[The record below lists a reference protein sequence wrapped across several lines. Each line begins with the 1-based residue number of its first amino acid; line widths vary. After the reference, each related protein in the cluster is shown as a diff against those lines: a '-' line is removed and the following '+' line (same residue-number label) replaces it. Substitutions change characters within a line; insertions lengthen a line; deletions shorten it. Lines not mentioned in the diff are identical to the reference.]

1 LSVFVN
7 LSTISN
13 NNNSNQPLQ
22 STATMIRSMQSVPAL
37 VPAPGTGKNAG
48 KNKKKRSNKK
58 KRAAKAASATSSTM
72 TSQLGAGRAT
82 VPQWC
87 KIDIDQ
93 VANHAGGFVW
103 KLSDL
108 EHARRYLIMG
118 AKDNGNYY
126 QTTEQVSTECNT
138 SILRVIR
145 SKSPDDFKQL
155 CAMIEDIS
163 VRGLAARQ
171 EPTLLTL
178 AAAIV
183 FAPTTEKKAAALA
196 LVPKCVRIPTHAFM
210 LSGYVTD
217 LSQCK
222 PGKEKGKG
230 WGSGFRK
237 ALGQY
242 YTSRR
247 GLELAT
253 AVTKYK
259 NREGW
264 RHEDLLRML
273 HVNPAALKDDGARL
287 VVKYVFACA
296 RGEKDFI
303 CKLLTDI
310 VAAITNE
317 RAMELLDTPIPSTKK
332 PEKPIAS
339 SNSNSKSKFKS
350 EPKTKTKSILTGFK
364 SAIQTVF
371 GGSNATTAA
380 TTPAQRKTEIRFT
393 SPNSDEGSSVEIATS
408 AFQWK
413 RMFMNRVPTGGFMIS
428 LLFPPGTHDFKF
440 IVGGVWQCDPS
451 KPIHKTGEHENNFI
465 VIQEQEQDQE
475 QAQAQEQPMPACTPV
490 SRDLVAT
497 AVYLQAIMKI
507 EACTTS
513 VADLYKAL
521 ALVRE
526 HGLVREQIP
535 THLLNSLDIWT
546 ELLKSKGANGKQNG
560 MPLEA
565 LTRNLGKFSSL
576 PNFMGPTNTEF
587 ICTRLS
593 SEEDIQKSRIHPFKV
608 LVASRIYGMGK
619 ALKGALTW
627 TVSPRV
633 RDQLTTT
640 FMRSFKNVTPTGK
653 RYMAAL
659 DVSGSMDVACM
670 GCPAISCRQASAALA
685 HMLYET
691 EPRVYVRGFT
701 SSSTLGY
708 GYGIGSTLTA
718 DNGFRNFDSLVRR
731 GMTLDQ
737 FIQATNAPFG
747 ATDCSLPM
755 LRAIDENLDVDV
767 FIVMTDSETY
777 AGKVHPQVALESYR
791 AKANKP
797 DAKLI
802 VVGMTA
808 NCLTIAD
815 PNDRNTLNL
824 AGFDA
829 SMPEIIAM
837 FVRGEL

>member
-1 LSVFVN
+1 
-7 LSTISN
+7 
-13 NNNSNQPLQ
+13 
-22 STATMIRSMQSVPAL
+22 
-37 VPAPGTGKNAG
+37 
-48 KNKKKRSNKK
+48 
-58 KRAAKAASATSSTM
+58 
-72 TSQLGAGRAT
+72 
-82 VPQWC
+82 
-87 KIDIDQ
+87 
-93 VANHAGGFVW
+93 
-103 KLSDL
+103 
-108 EHARRYLIMG
+108 
-118 AKDNGNYY
+118 
-126 QTTEQVSTECNT
+126 
-138 SILRVIR
+138 
-145 SKSPDDFKQL
+145 
-155 CAMIEDIS
+155 MIEDIS

-171 EPTLLTL
+171 EPTLLSL

-183 FAPTTEKKAAALA
+183 FAPTPEKKAAALA

-210 LSGYVTD
+210 LAGYVTD

-237 ALGQY
+237 ALSRY

-253 AVTKYK
+253 ALTKYK

-273 HVNPAALKDDGARL
+273 HVNPAALRDDGARL
-287 VVKYVFACA
+287 VFKYVFACA
-296 RGEKDFI
+296 KGEKEFI
-303 CKLLTDI
+303 RKLLADI
-310 VAAITNE
+310 IAAFTHE
-317 RAMELLDTPIPSTKK
+317 RAMQLLDTPIPSTKK
-332 PEKPIAS
+332 DEKT
-339 SNSNSKSKFKS
+339 SKPKPSAA
-350 EPKTKTKSILTGFK
+350 KTKPKPLSVAGFK
-364 SAIQTVF
+364 SAIQSVF
-371 GGSNATTAA
+371 SKATTAA
-380 TTPAQRKTEIRFT
+380 TIPAQRKTEIRFNPT
-393 SPNSDEGSSVEIATS
+393 SSDATSSDDATSVEIATS

-413 RMFMNRVPTGGFMIS
+413 RMFMNRVPTGGFTIS
-428 LLFPPGTHDFKF
+428 LELPVGTHDFKF

-451 KPIHKTGEHENNFI
+451 KPIHKTGDHENNFI
-465 VIQEQEQDQE
+465 EVKEQAQDQE
-475 QAQAQEQPMPACTPV
+475 PTTTTTATATHVP
-490 SRDLVAT
+490 RDLVDT
-497 AVYLQAIMKI
+497 ALYLQAILAI
-507 EACTTS
+507 ESCTTS
-513 VADLYKAL
+513 VSDLYKAI
-521 ALVRE
+521 ALVRD

-535 THLLNSLDIWT
+535 THLLNSSDIWK
-546 ELLKSKGANGKQNG
+546 ELLMSKGANGKG

-565 LTRNLGKFSSL
+565 LTRNLGKMSSL
-576 PNFMGPTNTEF
+576 PNFMGPANTDV
-587 ICTRLS
+587 ICARLS

-608 LVASRIYGMGK
+608 LVASRIYGAGK
-619 ALKGALTW
+619 AMKGALAW

-640 FMRSFKNVTPTGK
+640 FMRSFKNVAPTGK

-691 EPRVYVRGFT
+691 EHTGKGHVYVRGFT
-701 SSSTLGY
+701 AVASSGY
-708 GYGIGSTLTA
+708 GYGLGSVSPA
-718 DNGFRNFDSLVRR
+718 DNGFRNFDHLVKR

-737 FIQATNAPFG
+737 FIQATNAPYG

-755 LRAIDENLDVDV
+755 LRAMEEGLNVDV
-767 FIVMTDSETY
+767 FIVMTDSETF
-777 AGKVHPQVALESYR
+777 AGRVHPQVALEEYR
-791 AKANKP
+791 KKANKP

-808 NCLTIAD
+808 NNLTIAD

>member
-1 LSVFVN
+1 
-7 LSTISN
+7 
-13 NNNSNQPLQ
+13 
-22 STATMIRSMQSVPAL
+22 MIRSTSN
-37 VPAPGTGKNAG
+37 PAPGTGKNAG
-48 KNKKKRSNKK
+48 KNKKKRANQ
-58 KRAAKAASATSSTM
+58 RRRAAAKAGTTSGTM

-126 QTTEQVSTECNT
+126 QTTEQVSTECHT

-145 SKSPDDFKQL
+145 SKNPDDFQKL
-155 CAMIEDIS
+155 CAMLEDIS

-171 EPTLLTL
+171 EPTLLSL

-183 FAPTTEKKAAALA
+183 FAPTAEKKAAALA

-210 LSGYVTD
+210 LAGYVTD

-237 ALGQY
+237 ALSQFY
-242 YTSRR
+242 ISRR

-264 RHEDLLRML
+264 RQEDLLRML
-273 HVNPAALKDDGARL
+273 HINPASLKDLGAQL
-287 VVKYVFACA
+287 VFKYVLACA
-296 RGEKDFI
+296 RGEKEFI
-303 CKLLTDI
+303 LRLLADI
-310 VAAITNE
+310 AAAKTHE
-317 RAMELLDTPIPSTKK
+317 QAMQLLETPTPSTKK
-332 PEKPIAS
+332 SPAMAS
-339 SNSNSKSKFKS
+339 APAKAKVQAKGIVSTFK
-350 EPKTKTKSILTGFK
+350 T
-364 SAIQTVF
+364 AIQSVF
-371 GGSNATTAA
+371 GSKKQINQIKQTQIKFQPDQEVA
-380 TTPAQRKTEIRFT
+380 
-393 SPNSDEGSSVEIATS
+393 SVQIATS
-408 AFQWK
+408 AFGWK
-413 RMFMNRVPTGGFMIS
+413 RMFMNRVPSAGFTIS
-428 LLFPPGTHDFKF
+428 LELPTGTHDFKF

-451 KPIHKTGEHENNFI
+451 KPTHKTGEHENNFI
-465 VIQEQEQDQE
+465 VVTEEEDGLQQSTEEH
-475 QAQAQEQPMPACTPV
+475 PPP
-490 SRDLVAT
+490 SDLIEV
-497 AVYLQAIMKI
+497 AVYLHAIMEM
-507 EACTTS
+507 EACTTRD
-513 VADLYKAL
+513 VKKAIQ
-521 ALVRE
+521 LVRD

-535 THLLNSLDIWT
+535 THLLNSSDIWT
-546 ELLKSKGANGKQNG
+546 ELLNSKGANGKQTG

-565 LTRNLGKFSSL
+565 LTRNLGKLSSL
-576 PNFMGPTNTEF
+576 YNFMSRENTDT

-593 SEEDIQKSRIHPFKV
+593 SNEDIQKSRIHPFKV

-619 ALKGALTW
+619 ALKGTLSW

-640 FMRSFKNVTPTGK
+640 FLRSFKNVPPTGK

-659 DVSGSMDVACM
+659 DVSGSMSAMCM
-670 GCPAISCRQASAALA
+670 GCPAISCRDASAALA
-685 HMLYET
+685 QVLYET
-691 EPRVYVRGFT
+691 ETHVYLRGFSAAHVPGT
-701 SSSTLGY
+701 
-708 GYGIGSTLTA
+708 
-718 DNGFRNFDSLVRR
+718 GFHNFNPLVRH
-731 GMTLDQ
+731 GMTLEQ
-737 FIQATNAPFG
+737 FISATNTPFG
-747 ATDCSLPM
+747 PTDCSLPM
-755 LRAIDENLDVDV
+755 VRAIQENLDVDV

-777 AGKVHPQVALESYR
+777 AGTTHPQVALENYR
-791 AKANKP
+791 VKANKP

>member
-1 LSVFVN
+1 
-7 LSTISN
+7 
-13 NNNSNQPLQ
+13 
-22 STATMIRSMQSVPAL
+22 MQSA
-37 VPAPGTGKNAG
+37 PAPAPAAPGKNAG
-48 KNKKKRSNKK
+48 KNKKKRANKK
-58 KRAAKAASATSSTM
+58 RRAAAKAGSVSGSATM

-103 KLSDL
+103 KLTDM

-118 AKDNGNYY
+118 AKDNGNFY
-126 QTTEQVSTECNT
+126 QTSEQVSTECNT
-138 SILRVIR
+138 SIIRVIR
-145 SKSPDDFKQL
+145 SKNPDDFKQL

-178 AAAIV
+178 AAAIA
-183 FAPTTEKKAAALA
+183 FAPTAEKKAAALA
-196 LVPKCVRIPTHAFM
+196 MVPNCVRIPTHAFM
-210 LSGYVTD
+210 LAGYVSD

-230 WGSGFRK
+230 WGSGFRR
-237 ALGQY
+237 ALSQY

-247 GLELAT
+247 GLELAM
-253 AVTKYK
+253 ALTKYK

-287 VVKYVFACA
+287 VFKYVFACA
-296 RGEKDFI
+296 RGEKEFI
-303 CKLLTDI
+303 CKLLADI
-310 VAAITNE
+310 ATAKTHE
-317 RAMELLDTPIPSTKK
+317 RAMQLLNTPIPKQSAKPSSAKK
-332 PEKPIAS
+332 QVAS
-339 SNSNSKSKFKS
+339 KSESKSKS
-350 EPKTKTKSILTGFK
+350 NGIVAGFK
-364 SAIQTVF
+364 SVIQTVF
-371 GGSNATTAA
+371 FKAQATAQA
-380 TTPAQRKTEIRFT
+380 TPVQRKTEIRFT
-393 SPNSDEGSSVEIATS
+393 PANSSDVSSVEIATS

-428 LLFPPGTHDFKF
+428 LPFPPGTHDFKF

-451 KPIHKTGEHENNFI
+451 KPIHKTGEHDNNYI
-465 VIQEQEQDQE
+465 VMSEAQQEQVQDQT
-475 QAQAQEQPMPACTPV
+475 QEQGPV
-490 SRDLVAT
+490 SRDLIDT
-497 AVYLQAIMKI
+497 AVYLKAIMEI

-521 ALVRE
+521 KLVRD

-535 THLLNSLDIWT
+535 THLLNSSDVWT

-565 LTRNLGKFSSL
+565 LMRNLGKLSSL
-576 PNFMGPTNTEF
+576 PNFMPTNTEF
-587 ICTRLS
+587 ICARLS
-593 SEEDIQKSRIHPFKV
+593 SDEDIQKSRIHPFKA
-608 LVASRIYGMGK
+608 LIASKIYGMGK
-619 ALKGALTW
+619 ALKGALAW

-633 RDQLTTT
+633 HDQLTTT
-640 FMRSFKNVTPTGK
+640 FMRSFKNVAPTGR

-659 DVSGSMDVACM
+659 DVSGSMSVACM

-685 HMLYET
+685 HILYET
-691 EPRVYVRGFT
+691 EPHVYVRGFT
-701 SSSTLGY
+701 SSTTSGY
-708 GYGIGSTLTA
+708 SISSRPVSP
-718 DNGFRNFDSLVRR
+718 DDGFRNFDHLVRR

-737 FIQATNAPFG
+737 FIRATDAPYG

-767 FIVMTDSETY
+767 FIIMTDNETF
-777 AGKVHPQVALESYR
+777 AGKVHPQVALENYR
-791 AKANKP
+791 KHANKP

-808 NCLTIAD
+808 NSLTIAD

>member
-1 LSVFVN
+1 
-7 LSTISN
+7 
-13 NNNSNQPLQ
+13 
-22 STATMIRSMQSVPAL
+22 MIRSMQSA
-37 VPAPGTGKNAG
+37 PAPAPAPGKNAG
-48 KNKKKRSNKK
+48 KNKKKRTNKK
-58 KRAAKAASATSSTM
+58 RRAAAKATSGSGSATM

-103 KLSDL
+103 KLTDM

-118 AKDNGNYY
+118 AKDNGNFY
-126 QTTEQVSTECNT
+126 QTSEQVSTECNT
-138 SILRVIR
+138 SIIRVIR

-178 AAAIV
+178 AAAIA
-183 FAPTTEKKAAALA
+183 FAPTAEKKAAALA
-196 LVPKCVRIPTHAFM
+196 MVPKCVRIPTHAFM
-210 LSGYVTD
+210 LAGYVSD

-247 GLELAT
+247 GLELAM
-253 AVTKYK
+253 ALTKYK

-287 VVKYVFACA
+287 VFKYVFACA
-296 RGEKDFI
+296 RGEKEFI
-303 CKLLTDI
+303 CKLLADI
-310 VAAITNE
+310 AAAKTHEAAIQ
-317 RAMELLDTPIPSTKK
+317 LLNTPIPSAKPSSAKPSSAKPSSAKK
-332 PEKPIAS
+332 SDKPIAS
-339 SNSNSKSKFKS
+339 SKPESKSNG
-350 EPKTKTKSILTGFK
+350 IVAGFK

-371 GGSNATTAA
+371 GGAA
-380 TTPAQRKTEIRFT
+380 AQAQTNPVQINTEIRFT
-393 SPNSDEGSSVEIATS
+393 PVNSIVVSSVEIATS

-413 RMFMNRVPTGGFMIS
+413 RMFMNRVPTGWFTIS
-428 LLFPPGTHDFKF
+428 LPFPPGTHDFKF

-451 KPIHKTGEHENNFI
+451 KPIHKTGEHENNYI
-465 VIQEQEQDQE
+465 VISEAQV
-475 QAQAQEQPMPACTPV
+475 QAQEQGQGQGQDQKQEQGPV
-490 SRDLVAT
+490 SRDLLDT
-497 AVYLQAIMKI
+497 AVYLKAIMEI

-513 VADLYKAL
+513 LADLYKAL
-521 ALVRE
+521 QLVRD

-535 THLLNSLDIWT
+535 THLLNSSDIWT
-546 ELLKSKGANGKQNG
+546 ELLKSKGANGKQAG

-565 LTRNLGKFSSL
+565 LMRNLGKLSSL
-576 PNFMGPTNTEF
+576 PNFMGYTNTDF
-587 ICTRLS
+587 ICARLS
-593 SEEDIQKSRIHPFKV
+593 SEEDIQKTRIHPFKV
-608 LVASRIYGMGK
+608 LIASQIYGMGK
-619 ALKGALTW
+619 ALKGALAW

-633 RDQLTTT
+633 RDQLTTM
-640 FMRSFKNVTPTGK
+640 FMRSFKNVPPTGK

-659 DVSGSMDVACM
+659 DVSGSMGVACM

-691 EPRVYVRGFT
+691 ESHVYVRGFT
-701 SSSTLGY
+701 SSTTSGY
-708 GYGIGSTLTA
+708 SSSRPVSP
-718 DNGFRNFDSLVRR
+718 DDGFRSFDHLVRR
-731 GMTLDQ
+731 GMTLDE
-737 FIQATNAPFG
+737 FIRATDAPYG

-755 LRAIDENLDVDV
+755 LRAMEQGLDVDV
-767 FIVMTDSETY
+767 FIVMTDNETF
-777 AGKVHPQVALESYR
+777 AGKVHPQVALENYR

-808 NCLTIAD
+808 NSLTIAD

>member
-1 LSVFVN
+1 
-7 LSTISN
+7 
-13 NNNSNQPLQ
+13 
-22 STATMIRSMQSVPAL
+22 MIRSMQSVPA
-37 VPAPGTGKNAG
+37 PAPGKNAG
-48 KNKKKRSNKK
+48 KNKKKRANKK
-58 KRAAKAASATSSTM
+58 RRAASAAKATSGSGTM

-103 KLSDL
+103 KLTDL

-118 AKDNGNYY
+118 AKDNGNFY
-126 QTTEQVSTECNT
+126 QTSEQVSTECNT

-145 SKSPDDFKQL
+145 SESPDDFKHL
-155 CAMIEDIS
+155 CAMVEDIS

-171 EPTLLTL
+171 EPTLLAL

-183 FAPTTEKKAAALA
+183 FAPTAEKKAAALA

-210 LSGYVTD
+210 LAGYVTD

-253 AVTKYK
+253 ALTKYK

-273 HVNPAALKDDGARL
+273 HVNPAALRDDGARL
-287 VVKYVFACA
+287 VFKYVFACA

-303 CKLLTDI
+303 CKLLDDI
-310 VAAITNE
+310 AAAKTHE
-317 RAMELLDTPIPSTKK
+317 RAMQLLDTPIPSTKK
-332 PEKPIAS
+332 ADTKA
-339 SNSNSKSKFKS
+339 KS
-350 EPKTKTKSILTGFK
+350 ESKTKSETKTKPKSIVAGFK
-364 SAIQTVF
+364 SAIQTMF
-371 GGSNATTAA
+371 FKAPATAA
-380 TTPAQRKTEIRFT
+380 TTTTTMPAQRNTEIRFT
-393 SPNSDEGSSVEIATS
+393 PANSGDVSSVEIATS

-413 RMFMNRVPTGGFMIS
+413 RMFMNRVPTGGFTIS
-428 LLFPPGTHDFKF
+428 LPLPPGTHDFKF

-465 VIQEQEQDQE
+465 EVKAQEQEQGQVQDQGQDQGQKQE
-475 QAQAQEQPMPACTPV
+475 QGPV
-490 SRDLVAT
+490 SRDLIDT
-497 AVYLQAIMKI
+497 AVYLKAVMEI
-507 EACTTS
+507 ETCTTS
-513 VADLYKAL
+513 VADIYKAL
-521 ALVRE
+521 KLIKD

-535 THLLNSLDIWT
+535 THLLNSSDIWT
-546 ELLKSKGANGKQNG
+546 ELLKSKGANGKQAG

-576 PNFMGPTNTEF
+576 PNFMGAANTEL
-587 ICTRLS
+587 ICARLS

-608 LVASRIYGMGK
+608 LVASRIYGAGK
-619 ALKGALTW
+619 AMKGALTW
-627 TVSPRV
+627 TVHPRV

-640 FMRSFKNVTPTGK
+640 FLRSFKNVAPTGK

-691 EPRVYVRGFT
+691 EPHVYVRGFT
-701 SSSTLGY
+701 SSPSY
-708 GYGIGSTLTA
+708 GYGVSIPAPS
-718 DNGFRNFDSLVRR
+718 DNGFRSFDHLVRH
-731 GMTLDQ
+731 GMTLEQ
-737 FIQATNAPFG
+737 FISATNAPYG

-755 LRAIDENLDVDV
+755 LRAMEQGLDVDV
-767 FIVMTDSETY
+767 FIVMTDSETF
-777 AGKVHPQVALESYR
+777 AGKVHPQVALENYR
-791 AKANKP
+791 VKANKP

>member
-1 LSVFVN
+1 
-7 LSTISN
+7 
-13 NNNSNQPLQ
+13 
-22 STATMIRSMQSVPAL
+22 
-37 VPAPGTGKNAG
+37 
-48 KNKKKRSNKK
+48 
-58 KRAAKAASATSSTM
+58 M

-103 KLSDL
+103 KLTDL

-118 AKDNGNYY
+118 AKDNGNFY

-138 SILRVIR
+138 AILRVIR
-145 SKSPDDFKQL
+145 SKSPDDFVKL
-155 CAMIEDIS
+155 CAMVEDIS

-183 FAPTTEKKAAALA
+183 FAPAPEKKAAALA

-210 LSGYVTD
+210 LAGYVTD

-237 ALGQY
+237 ALSQY

-253 AVTKYK
+253 ALTKYK

-273 HVNPAALKDDGARL
+273 HVNPAALRDDGARL
-287 VVKYVFACA
+287 VFKYVFACA
-296 RGEKDFI
+296 KGEKEFI
-303 CKLLTDI
+303 RKLLADI
-310 VAAITNE
+310 IAAFTHE
-317 RAMELLDTPIPSTKK
+317 RAMQLLDTPIPSTKK
-332 PEKPIAS
+332 DEKTSKPKPESKKPKPLSVA
-339 SNSNSKSKFKS
+339 
-350 EPKTKTKSILTGFK
+350 GFK
-364 SAIQTVF
+364 SAIQSVF
-371 GGSNATTAA
+371 CGSKATA
-380 TTPAQRKTEIRFT
+380 PVQRKTEIRFNPT
-393 SPNSDEGSSVEIATS
+393 SSDSDATSSDATSSDDVTSVEIATS

-413 RMFMNRVPTGGFMIS
+413 RMFMNRVPTGGFAIS
-428 LLFPPGTHDFKF
+428 LPFPPGTHDFKF

-465 VIQEQEQDQE
+465 LISDQE
-475 QAQAQEQPMPACTPV
+475 PTTTAPRTTTATATPV
-490 SRDLVAT
+490 PRDLIDT
-497 AVYLQAIMKI
+497 ALYLQAILAI
-507 EACTTS
+507 ESCTAS
-513 VADLYKAL
+513 VSDLYKAL
-521 ALVRE
+521 ALVRD

-535 THLLNSLDIWT
+535 THLLNSSDIWT
-546 ELLKSKGANGKQNG
+546 ELLKSKGANGKG

-565 LTRNLGKFSSL
+565 LTRNLGKMSSL
-576 PNFMGPTNTEF
+576 PNFMGPANTDF
-587 ICTRLS
+587 ICARLS

-608 LVASRIYGMGK
+608 LVASRIYGAGK
-619 ALKGALTW
+619 AMKGALAW

-640 FMRSFKNVTPTGK
+640 FLRSFKNVAPTGK

-659 DVSGSMDVACM
+659 DVSGSMDAACM

-691 EPRVYVRGFT
+691 EHNGKGHVYVRGFT
-701 SSSTLGY
+701 AVASSGYSY
-708 GYGIGSTLTA
+708 GYTGSATA
-718 DNGFRNFDSLVRR
+718 DNGFRNFDPYVRR

-737 FIQATNAPFG
+737 FIAATNAPFG

-755 LRAIDENLDVDV
+755 LRAMEEGLDVDV
-767 FIVMTDSETY
+767 FIVMTDNETF
-777 AGKVHPQVALESYR
+777 AGKVHPQVALEEYR
-791 AKANKP
+791 KKANKP

-808 NCLTIAD
+808 NNLTIAD

>member
-1 LSVFVN
+1 
-7 LSTISN
+7 
-13 NNNSNQPLQ
+13 
-22 STATMIRSMQSVPAL
+22 MIRSMQSVPA
-37 VPAPGTGKNAG
+37 PAPAPGKNAG
-48 KNKKKRSNKK
+48 KNKKKRANKK
-58 KRAAKAASATSSTM
+58 RRAASAAKATSGSGTM

-103 KLSDL
+103 KLTDL

-118 AKDNGNYY
+118 AKDNGNFY
-126 QTTEQVSTECNT
+126 QTSEQVSTECNT
-138 SILRVIR
+138 AILRVIR
-145 SKSPDDFKQL
+145 SESPDDFKQL

-171 EPTLLTL
+171 EPTLLAL
-178 AAAIV
+178 AAAIA
-183 FAPTTEKKAAALA
+183 FAPTAEKKAAALA

-210 LSGYVTD
+210 LAGYVTD

-253 AVTKYK
+253 ALTKYK

-273 HVNPAALKDDGARL
+273 HVNPAALRDDGARL
-287 VVKYVFACA
+287 VFKYVFACA
-296 RGEKDFI
+296 RGEKGFI

-310 VAAITNE
+310 AAAKTHHA
-317 RAMELLDTPIPSTKK
+317 AMQLLDTPIPSTKK
-332 PEKPIAS
+332 ADTKTE
-339 SNSNSKSKFKS
+339 SKAKS
-350 EPKTKTKSILTGFK
+350 ETKSKTKSIVAGFK

-371 GGSNATTAA
+371 FKATATAA
-380 TTPAQRKTEIRFT
+380 TTTTTPVQRKTEIRFAH
-393 SPNSDEGSSVEIATS
+393 PNSEEVSSVEIATS

-413 RMFMNRVPTGGFMIS
+413 RMFMNRVPTPSGGFTIS
-428 LLFPPGTHDFKF
+428 LPLPPGSHDFKF

-465 VIQEQEQDQE
+465 EVKA
-475 QAQAQEQPMPACTPV
+475 QAQAQEQAQEQGQGQGQDQKQEPV
-490 SRDLVAT
+490 SRDLLDT
-497 AVYLQAIMKI
+497 AVYLKAVMEI
-507 EACTTS
+507 EACTTN

-521 ALVRE
+521 KLVKD

-535 THLLNSLDIWT
+535 THLLNSSDIWT
-546 ELLKSKGANGKQNG
+546 ELLKSKGANGKQAG

-576 PNFMGPTNTEF
+576 PNFMGANTEL
-587 ICTRLS
+587 ICARLS
-593 SEEDIQKSRIHPFKV
+593 SEEDIQKTRIHPFKV

-619 ALKGALTW
+619 AMKGALTW
-627 TVSPRV
+627 TVHPRV

-640 FMRSFKNVTPTGK
+640 FLRSFKNVAPTGK

-659 DVSGSMDVACM
+659 DVSGSMSVACM
-670 GCPAISCRQASAALA
+670 GCPAISCREASAALA

-691 EPRVYVRGFT
+691 EHSGNGHVYVRGFT
-701 SSSTLGY
+701 SSPSY
-708 GYGIGSTLTA
+708 GYGVGSSPA
-718 DNGFRNFDSLVRR
+718 PSDNGFRSFDHLVRH
-731 GMTLDQ
+731 GMTLEQ
-737 FIQATNAPFG
+737 FIRATDAPYG

-767 FIVMTDSETY
+767 FIVMTDSETF

-791 AKANKP
+791 VKANKP

>member
-1 LSVFVN
+1 
-7 LSTISN
+7 
-13 NNNSNQPLQ
+13 
-22 STATMIRSMQSVPAL
+22 M
-37 VPAPGTGKNAG
+37 
-48 KNKKKRSNKK
+48 
-58 KRAAKAASATSSTM
+58 
-72 TSQLGAGRAT
+72 
-82 VPQWC
+82 
-87 KIDIDQ
+87 
-93 VANHAGGFVW
+93 
-103 KLSDL
+103 
-108 EHARRYLIMG
+108 
-118 AKDNGNYY
+118 
-126 QTTEQVSTECNT
+126 
-138 SILRVIR
+138 
-145 SKSPDDFKQL
+145 
-155 CAMIEDIS
+155 
-163 VRGLAARQ
+163 LA
-171 EPTLLTL
+171 
-178 AAAIV
+178 
-183 FAPTTEKKAAALA
+183 
-196 LVPKCVRIPTHAFM
+196 
-210 LSGYVTD
+210 GYVTD

-222 PGKEKGKG
+222 PGKVKGKG

-253 AVTKYK
+253 ALTKYK

-273 HVNPAALKDDGARL
+273 HVNPAALRDDGARL
-287 VVKYVFACA
+287 VFKYVFACA

-310 VAAITNE
+310 AAAKTHE
-317 RAMELLDTPIPSTKK
+317 QAMQLLDTPIPSAKK
-332 PEKPIAS
+332 SENPTTNAKPK
-339 SNSNSKSKFKS
+339 SNSKS
-350 EPKTKTKSILTGFK
+350 EPKPKSILAGFK

-371 GGSNATTAA
+371 GGSNATTATSA
-380 TTPAQRKTEIRFT
+380 TTPAQRKTEIRFVP
-393 SPNSDEGSSVEIATS
+393 PNSDEVSSVEIATS
-408 AFQWK
+408 AFGWK
-413 RMFMNRVPTGGFMIS
+413 RMFMNRVPIGGFTIS
-428 LLFPPGTHDFKF
+428 LPFPPGTHDFKF

-465 VIQEQEQDQE
+465 VVTEQQAQDQDQEQEQS
-475 QAQAQEQPMPACTPV
+475 MPASTPV
-490 SRDLVAT
+490 SRDLIAT
-497 AVYLQAIMKI
+497 AVYLQAVMEI

-521 ALVRE
+521 ALVRT

-535 THLLNSLDIWT
+535 THLLNSSDIWT

-576 PNFMGPTNTEF
+576 PNFMGPTNTDF

-593 SEEDIQKSRIHPFKV
+593 SEEDIQRSRIHPFKV

-619 ALKGALTW
+619 ALKGALAW

-640 FMRSFKNVTPTGK
+640 FLRSFKNVTPTGK

-691 EPRVYVRGFT
+691 EPHVYVRGFT

-708 GYGIGSTLTA
+708 GYGVGSTLTT
-718 DNGFRNFDSLVRR
+718 DNGFRNFDHLVKR

-737 FIQATNAPFG
+737 FIQATNAPYG

-755 LRAIDENLDVDV
+755 LRAIDEGLDVDV
-767 FIVMTDSETY
+767 FIVMTDSETF
-777 AGKVHPQVALESYR
+777 AGKVHPQVALENYR
-791 AKANKP
+791 KHANKP

>member
-1 LSVFVN
+1 
-7 LSTISN
+7 
-13 NNNSNQPLQ
+13 
-22 STATMIRSMQSVPAL
+22 MIRSMQQQQSAPVP
-37 VPAPGTGKNAG
+37 GFGKNAG
-48 KNKKKRSNKK
+48 KNKKKRANQ
-58 KRAAKAASATSSTM
+58 RRRAAAKAGTGTSGTM
-72 TSQLGAGRAT
+72 TSQLGASRAT

-103 KLSDL
+103 KLTDL

-126 QTTEQVSTECNT
+126 QTTEQVSTECHT

-145 SKSPDDFKQL
+145 SKNPDDFQKL
-155 CAMIEDIS
+155 CNMLEDIS

-171 EPTLLTL
+171 EPTLLSL

-183 FAPTTEKKAAALA
+183 FAPTAEKKTSVLA

-210 LSGYVTD
+210 LAGYVTD

-242 YTSRR
+242 YISRR

-264 RHEDLLRML
+264 RQEDLLRML

-287 VVKYVFACA
+287 VFKYVLACA
-296 RGEKDFI
+296 RGEKEFI
-303 CKLLTDI
+303 LRLLADI
-310 VAAITNE
+310 AAAKTHH
-317 RAMELLDTPIPSTKK
+317 AVMQLLDTPIPDAKK
-332 PEKPIAS
+332 SPAMAS
-339 SNSNSKSKFKS
+339 APAPAKVQAKGIVS
-350 EPKTKTKSILTGFK
+350 GFK
-364 SAIQTVF
+364 TAIQNVF
-371 GGSNATTAA
+371 GSTTVPVEAA
-380 TTPAQRKTEIRFT
+380 KKQINQNKKTQINFQAD
-393 SPNSDEGSSVEIATS
+393 PNGSSAQIATS
-408 AFQWK
+408 AFGWK
-413 RMFMNRVPTGGFMIS
+413 RMFMNRVPTGGFSI
-428 LLFPPGTHDFKF
+428 LLELPTGTHDFKF

-451 KPIHKTGEHENNFI
+451 KPTHKTGEHENNFI
-465 VIQEQEQDQE
+465 VVTDEEDGLHQESPPPSELIE
-475 QAQAQEQPMPACTPV
+475 V
-490 SRDLVAT
+490 
-497 AVYLQAIMKI
+497 AVYLHAIMEM

-513 VADLYKAL
+513 VSDLYKAIK
-521 ALVRE
+521 LVRD

-535 THLLNSLDIWT
+535 THLLNSSDIWT
-546 ELLKSKGANGKQNG
+546 ELLNSKGANGKQTG

-565 LTRNLGKFSSL
+565 LTRNLGKLSSL
-576 PNFMGPTNTEF
+576 SNFMGQENTNT
-587 ICTRLS
+587 ICARLA
-593 SEEDIQKSRIHPFKV
+593 SEEDIQRSRIHPFKV

-619 ALKGALTW
+619 ALKGALSW

-633 RDQLTTT
+633 RDQLTNT
-640 FMRSFKNVTPTGK
+640 FLRSFKNVTPTGK

-659 DVSGSMDVACM
+659 DVSGSMDCSCM
-670 GCPAISCRQASAALA
+670 GCPAITCRQASAALA
-685 HMLYET
+685 LVLYET
-691 EPRVYVRGFT
+691 EPHVHLRGFSAAHVPGT
-701 SSSTLGY
+701 
-708 GYGIGSTLTA
+708 
-718 DNGFRNFDSLVRR
+718 GFYNFGPLVRH
-731 GMTLDQ
+731 GMTLEQ
-737 FIQATNAPFG
+737 FISATNTPFG
-747 ATDCSLPM
+747 PTDCSLPM
-755 LRAIDENLDVDV
+755 RRAIDEGLDVDV

-777 AGKVHPQVALESYR
+777 AGTTHPQVALENYR
-791 AKANKP
+791 KHTNKP
-797 DAKLI
+797 NVKLI

>member
-1 LSVFVN
+1 
-7 LSTISN
+7 
-13 NNNSNQPLQ
+13 
-22 STATMIRSMQSVPAL
+22 
-37 VPAPGTGKNAG
+37 
-48 KNKKKRSNKK
+48 
-58 KRAAKAASATSSTM
+58 M

-103 KLSDL
+103 KLTDM

-118 AKDNGNYY
+118 AKDNGNFY
-126 QTTEQVSTECNT
+126 QTSEQVSTECNT
-138 SILRVIR
+138 AILRVIR
-145 SKSPDDFKQL
+145 SKNPDDFKQL
-155 CAMIEDIS
+155 CAMVEDIS

-178 AAAIV
+178 AAAIA
-183 FAPTTEKKAAALA
+183 FAPTAEKKAAALA
-196 LVPKCVRIPTHAFM
+196 MVPKCVRIPTHAFM
-210 LSGYVTD
+210 LAGYVTD

-253 AVTKYK
+253 ALTKYK

-273 HVNPAALKDDGARL
+273 HVNPAALRDDGARL
-287 VVKYVFACA
+287 VFKYVFACA
-296 RGEKDFI
+296 RGEKEFI

-310 VAAITNE
+310 AAAKTHE
-317 RAMELLDTPIPSTKK
+317 RAMQLLDTPIPSAKKAETKAK
-332 PEKPIAS
+332 SE
-339 SNSNSKSKFKS
+339 SKSKSKS
-350 EPKTKTKSILTGFK
+350 KSNGIIAGFK

-371 GGSNATTAA
+371 FKATATAA
-380 TTPAQRKTEIRFT
+380 QATPVQRKTEIRFAP
-393 SPNSDEGSSVEIATS
+393 PNSEDVSSVEIATS

-413 RMFMNRVPTGGFMIS
+413 RMFMNRVPTGWFTIS
-428 LLFPPGTHDFKF
+428 LPFPPGSHDFKF

-465 VIQEQEQDQE
+465 EVQDQEQDQC
-475 QAQAQEQPMPACTPV
+475 QGQGQCQDQKQEQGPV
-490 SRDLVAT
+490 SRDLLDT
-497 AVYLQAIMKI
+497 AVYLKAVMEI

-521 ALVRE
+521 KLVKD

-535 THLLNSLDIWT
+535 THLLNSSDIWT
-546 ELLKSKGANGKQNG
+546 ELLKSKGANGKQAG

-576 PNFMGPTNTEF
+576 PNFMGANTEL
-587 ICTRLS
+587 ICARLS
-593 SEEDIQKSRIHPFKV
+593 SEEDIQKTRIHPFKV

-619 ALKGALTW
+619 ALKGALAW

-640 FMRSFKNVTPTGK
+640 FLRSFKNVPPTGK

-659 DVSGSMDVACM
+659 DVSGSMSVACM
-670 GCPAISCRQASAALA
+670 GCPAISCREASAALA

-691 EPRVYVRGFT
+691 EPHVYVRGFT
-701 SSSTLGY
+701 SSPSHGY
-708 GYGIGSTLTA
+708 GVGSSPA
-718 DNGFRNFDSLVRR
+718 PSDNGFRSFDHLVRH
-731 GMTLDQ
+731 GMTLEQ
-737 FIQATNAPFG
+737 FIRATDAPYG

-755 LRAIDENLDVDV
+755 LRAMEEGLDVDV
-767 FIVMTDSETY
+767 FIVMTDSETF

-791 AKANKP
+791 VKANKP

-808 NCLTIAD
+808 NSLTIAD

>member
-1 LSVFVN
+1 MFRTVSSSV
-7 LSTISN
+7 
-13 NNNSNQPLQ
+13 
-22 STATMIRSMQSVPAL
+22 QSVPA
-37 VPAPGTGKNAG
+37 PGKNAG
-48 KNKKKRSNKK
+48 KNKKKRTNKK
-58 KRAAKAASATSSTM
+58 KRAAAKAGTSGSGTM

-82 VPQWC
+82 VPQSC

-103 KLSDL
+103 KLTDL

-138 SILRVIR
+138 AILRVIR

-155 CAMIEDIS
+155 CAMVEDIS

-178 AAAIV
+178 AATIV
-183 FAPTTEKKAAALA
+183 FAPTADKKVMALA

-210 LSGYVTD
+210 LAGYVTD

-237 ALGQY
+237 ALSQY

-253 AVTKYK
+253 ALTKYK

-273 HVNPAALKDDGARL
+273 HVNPAALRDDGARL
-287 VVKYVFACA
+287 VFKYVFACA
-296 RGEKDFI
+296 MGEKEFI
-303 CKLLTDI
+303 RKLLADI
-310 VAAITNE
+310 AGSITQE
-317 RAMELLDTPIPSTKK
+317 RAIQLLDTPIPNAKK
-332 PEKPIAS
+332 PENPMAKPS
-339 SNSNSKSKFKS
+339 SSK
-350 EPKTKTKSILTGFK
+350 PKPKPLSVAGLK
-364 SAIQTVF
+364 SAIQSVF
-371 GGSNATTAA
+371 SKPTK
-380 TTPAQRKTEIRFT
+380 PAQRKTEIRFNPT
-393 SPNSDEGSSVEIATS
+393 TTNSDDVNNVEIATS

-413 RMFMNRVPTGGFMIS
+413 RMFMNRVPTPGGGFTIS
-428 LLFPPGTHDFKF
+428 LELPPGTHDFKF
-440 IVGGVWQCDPS
+440 IVGGVWQCDSS
-451 KPIHKTGEHENNFI
+451 KPAHKTGEHENNYI
-465 VIQEQEQDQE
+465 VVSDQDSATE
-475 QAQAQEQPMPACTPV
+475 EAATATATAPDTKTTTPI
-490 SRDLVAT
+490 SRDLVET
-497 AVYLQAIMKI
+497 AVYLQAIVNI

-521 ALVRE
+521 GLVRE

-535 THLLNSLDIWT
+535 THLLNSSDIWT
-546 ELLKSKGANGKQNG
+546 ELLKSKGANGKQAG

-565 LTRNLGKFSSL
+565 LTRNLGKLSSL
-576 PNFMGPTNTEF
+576 PNFMGATNTEF
-587 ICTRLS
+587 ICARLS
-593 SEEDIQKSRIHPFKV
+593 SEEDIQRSRIHPFKV
-608 LVASRIYGMGK
+608 LIASKIYGAGK
-619 ALKGALTW
+619 AMKGALAW

-640 FMRSFKNVTPTGK
+640 FLRSFKNVAPTGK

-691 EPRVYVRGFT
+691 EHNGGGHVYVSGFT
-701 SSSTLGY
+701 AASGY
-708 GYGIGSTLTA
+708 RTSGSAGPA
-718 DNGFRNFDSLVRR
+718 DNGFRSFDHLIRR

-737 FIQATNAPFG
+737 FITATNAPFG

-755 LRAIDENLDVDV
+755 IRAMEDGLDVDV
-767 FIVMTDSETY
+767 FIVMTDSETF

-791 AKANKP
+791 VKANKS

-808 NCLTIAD
+808 NNLTIAD

>member
-1 LSVFVN
+1 
-7 LSTISN
+7 
-13 NNNSNQPLQ
+13 
-22 STATMIRSMQSVPAL
+22 MIRSTSN
-37 VPAPGTGKNAG
+37 PAPGTGKNAG
-48 KNKKKRSNKK
+48 KNKKKRANQ
-58 KRAAKAASATSSTM
+58 RRRAAAKAGTTSGTM
-72 TSQLGAGRAT
+72 TSQLGASRAT

-126 QTTEQVSTECNT
+126 QTTEQVSTECHT

-145 SKSPDDFKQL
+145 SKNPDDFQKL
-155 CAMIEDIS
+155 CAMLEDIS

-171 EPTLLTL
+171 EPTLLSL

-183 FAPTTEKKAAALA
+183 FAPTAEKKAAALA

-210 LSGYVTD
+210 LAGYVTD

-237 ALGQY
+237 ALSQFY
-242 YTSRR
+242 ISRR

-264 RHEDLLRML
+264 RQEDLLRML
-273 HVNPAALKDDGARL
+273 HINPASLKDLGAQL
-287 VVKYVFACA
+287 VFKYVLACA
-296 RGEKDFI
+296 RGEKEFI
-303 CKLLTDI
+303 LRLLADI
-310 VAAITNE
+310 AAAKTHE
-317 RAMELLDTPIPSTKK
+317 QAMQLLETPTPSTKK
-332 PEKPIAS
+332 SPAMAS
-339 SNSNSKSKFKS
+339 APAKAKVQAKGIVSTFK
-350 EPKTKTKSILTGFK
+350 T
-364 SAIQTVF
+364 AIQSVF
-371 GGSNATTAA
+371 GSKKQINQIKQTQIKFQPDQEVA
-380 TTPAQRKTEIRFT
+380 
-393 SPNSDEGSSVEIATS
+393 SVQIATS
-408 AFQWK
+408 AFGWK
-413 RMFMNRVPTGGFMIS
+413 RMFMNRVPSAGFTIS
-428 LLFPPGTHDFKF
+428 LELPTGTHDFKF

-451 KPIHKTGEHENNFI
+451 KPTHKTGEHENNFI
-465 VIQEQEQDQE
+465 VVTEEEDGLQQSTEEH
-475 QAQAQEQPMPACTPV
+475 PPP
-490 SRDLVAT
+490 SDLIEV
-497 AVYLQAIMKI
+497 AVYLHAIMEM
-507 EACTTS
+507 EACTTRD
-513 VADLYKAL
+513 VKKAIQ
-521 ALVRE
+521 LVRD

-535 THLLNSLDIWT
+535 THLLNSSDIWT
-546 ELLKSKGANGKQNG
+546 ELLNSKGANGKQTG

-565 LTRNLGKFSSL
+565 LTRNLGKLSSL
-576 PNFMGPTNTEF
+576 YNFMSRENTDT

-593 SEEDIQKSRIHPFKV
+593 SNEDIQKSRIHPFKV

-619 ALKGALTW
+619 ALKGTLSW
-627 TVSPRV
+627 TGSPRV

-640 FMRSFKNVTPTGK
+640 FLRSFKNVPPTGK

-659 DVSGSMDVACM
+659 DVSGSMSAMCM
-670 GCPAISCRQASAALA
+670 GCPAISCRDASAALA
-685 HMLYET
+685 QVLYET
-691 EPRVYVRGFT
+691 ETHVYLRGFSAAHVPGT
-701 SSSTLGY
+701 
-708 GYGIGSTLTA
+708 
-718 DNGFRNFDSLVRR
+718 GFHNFNPLVRH
-731 GMTLDQ
+731 GMTLEQ
-737 FIQATNAPFG
+737 FISATNTPFG
-747 ATDCSLPM
+747 PTDCSLPM
-755 LRAIDENLDVDV
+755 VRAIQENLDVDV

-777 AGKVHPQVALESYR
+777 AGTTHPQVALENYR
-791 AKANKP
+791 VKANKP

>member
-1 LSVFVN
+1 
-7 LSTISN
+7 
-13 NNNSNQPLQ
+13 
-22 STATMIRSMQSVPAL
+22 MIRSMQSA
-37 VPAPGTGKNAG
+37 PAPAPGKNAG
-48 KNKKKRSNKK
+48 KNKKKRANKK
-58 KRAAKAASATSSTM
+58 RRAASAAKATSGSATM

-103 KLSDL
+103 KLTDM

-118 AKDNGNYY
+118 AKDNGNFY
-126 QTTEQVSTECNT
+126 QTSEQVSTECNT
-138 SILRVIR
+138 SIIRVIR
-145 SKSPDDFKQL
+145 SKNPDDFKQL
-155 CAMIEDIS
+155 CAMVEDIS

-178 AAAIV
+178 AASIA
-183 FAPTTEKKAAALA
+183 FAPTAEKKAAALA
-196 LVPKCVRIPTHAFM
+196 MVPKCVRIPTHAFM
-210 LSGYVTD
+210 LAGYVSD

-230 WGSGFRK
+230 WGSGFRR
-237 ALGQY
+237 ALSQY
-242 YTSRR
+242 YTGRR
-247 GLELAT
+247 GLELAM
-253 AVTKYK
+253 ALTKYK

-287 VVKYVFACA
+287 VFKYVFACA
-296 RGEKDFI
+296 RGEKEFI
-303 CKLLTDI
+303 CKLLADI
-310 VAAITNE
+310 AAAKTHE
-317 RAMELLDTPIPSTKK
+317 AAMQLLNTPIPSAKPSSAKPSSAKKQVASSK
-332 PEKPIAS
+332 PE
-339 SNSNSKSKFKS
+339 SKSKS
-350 EPKTKTKSILTGFK
+350 NGIVAGFK
-364 SAIQTVF
+364 SVIQTVF
-371 GGSNATTAA
+371 FKAQAQTN
-380 TTPAQRKTEIRFT
+380 PVQRKTEIRFT
-393 SPNSDEGSSVEIATS
+393 PANSSDVSSVEIATS

-413 RMFMNRVPTGGFMIS
+413 RMFMNRVPTGWFTIS
-428 LLFPPGTHDFKF
+428 LPFPPGTHDFKF

-451 KPIHKTGEHENNFI
+451 KPIHKTGEHENNYI
-465 VIQEQEQDQE
+465 VISE
-475 QAQAQEQPMPACTPV
+475 AQAQSQEHGQCQGQGQDQTQEQGPV
-490 SRDLVAT
+490 SRDLIDT
-497 AVYLQAIMKI
+497 AVYLKAIMEI
-507 EACTTS
+507 EACTAS
-513 VADLYKAL
+513 VNDLYKAL
-521 ALVRE
+521 KLVRD

-535 THLLNSLDIWT
+535 THLLNSSDIWT

-565 LTRNLGKFSSL
+565 LMRNLGKLSSL
-576 PNFMGPTNTEF
+576 PNFMPTNTEF
-587 ICTRLS
+587 IRARLS
-593 SEEDIQKSRIHPFKV
+593 SEEDIQRSRIHPFKV
-608 LVASRIYGMGK
+608 LIASQIYGMGK
-619 ALKGALTW
+619 ALKGALAW

-640 FMRSFKNVTPTGK
+640 FMRSFKNVPPTGK

-659 DVSGSMDVACM
+659 DVSGSMSVACM
-670 GCPAISCRQASAALA
+670 GCPAISCRQASAALT

-691 EPRVYVRGFT
+691 EPHVYVRGFT
-701 SSSTLGY
+701 SSTTSGY
-708 GYGIGSTLTA
+708 SSSRPVSP
-718 DNGFRNFDSLVRR
+718 DDGFRNFDHLVRR
-731 GMTLDQ
+731 GMTLDE
-737 FIQATNAPFG
+737 FIRATDAPYG

-755 LRAIDENLDVDV
+755 LRAMEQGLDVDV
-767 FIVMTDSETY
+767 FIVMTDNETF
-777 AGKVHPQVALESYR
+777 AGKVHPQVALENYR
-791 AKANKP
+791 KHANKP

-808 NCLTIAD
+808 NSLTIAD

>member
-1 LSVFVN
+1 
-7 LSTISN
+7 
-13 NNNSNQPLQ
+13 
-22 STATMIRSMQSVPAL
+22 M
-37 VPAPGTGKNAG
+37 
-48 KNKKKRSNKK
+48 
-58 KRAAKAASATSSTM
+58 
-72 TSQLGAGRAT
+72 
-82 VPQWC
+82 
-87 KIDIDQ
+87 
-93 VANHAGGFVW
+93 
-103 KLSDL
+103 
-108 EHARRYLIMG
+108 
-118 AKDNGNYY
+118 
-126 QTTEQVSTECNT
+126 
-138 SILRVIR
+138 
-145 SKSPDDFKQL
+145 
-155 CAMIEDIS
+155 
-163 VRGLAARQ
+163 LA
-171 EPTLLTL
+171 
-178 AAAIV
+178 
-183 FAPTTEKKAAALA
+183 
-196 LVPKCVRIPTHAFM
+196 
-210 LSGYVTD
+210 GYVTD

-253 AVTKYK
+253 ALTKYK

-273 HVNPAALKDDGARL
+273 HVNPAALRDDGARL
-287 VVKYVFACA
+287 VFKYVFACA
-296 RGEKDFI
+296 RGEKEFI
-303 CKLLTDI
+303 RKLLADI
-310 VAAITNE
+310 IAAITQE
-317 RAMELLDTPIPSTKK
+317 RAMQLLNTPVPSTKK
-332 PEKPIAS
+332 AENPESKPS
-339 SNSNSKSKFKS
+339 SSSSSKSK
-350 EPKTKTKSILTGFK
+350 PKPKPFSVAGFK
-364 SAIQTVF
+364 SAIQSVF
-371 GGSNATTAA
+371 SKATTAA
-380 TTPAQRKTEIRFT
+380 TNAKPVQRKTEIRFKPT
-393 SPNSDEGSSVEIATS
+393 TTPNSDSDDVTSVEIATS

-413 RMFMNRVPTGGFMIS
+413 RMFMNRVPGGFTIS
-428 LLFPPGTHDFKF
+428 LELPPGTHDFKF

-451 KPIHKTGEHENNFI
+451 KPAHKTGEHENNYV
-465 VIQEQEQDQE
+465 VISEQDQE
-475 QAQAQEQPMPACTPV
+475 PTTAPTSATATPV
-490 SRDLVAT
+490 PRDLVDT
-497 AVYLQAIMKI
+497 ALYLQAILAI
-507 EACTTS
+507 ESCTTS
-513 VADLYKAL
+513 VSDLYKAL
-521 ALVRE
+521 GLVRE

-535 THLLNSLDIWT
+535 THLLNSSDIWK
-546 ELLKSKGANGKQNG
+546 ELLMSKGANGKG

-565 LTRNLGKFSSL
+565 LTRNLGKLSSL
-576 PNFMGPTNTEF
+576 PNFMGPANTDV
-587 ICTRLS
+587 ICARLS

-608 LVASRIYGMGK
+608 LVASRIYGAGK
-619 ALKGALTW
+619 ALKGSLCW

-640 FMRSFKNVTPTGK
+640 FLRSFKNVAPTGK

-691 EPRVYVRGFT
+691 EHNGGGHVYVRGFT
-701 SSSTLGY
+701 AASSSGY
-708 GYGIGSTLTA
+708 SYSYTGSGSVSPA
-718 DNGFRNFDSLVRR
+718 DNGFRNFDPFLRR

-737 FIQATNAPFG
+737 FIAATNAPFG

-755 LRAIDENLDVDV
+755 LRATEEGLNVDV
-767 FIVMTDSETY
+767 FIVMTDSETF
-777 AGKVHPQVALESYR
+777 AGKVHPQVALEEYR
-791 AKANKP
+791 KKANKP

>member
-1 LSVFVN
+1 
-7 LSTISN
+7 
-13 NNNSNQPLQ
+13 
-22 STATMIRSMQSVPAL
+22 MIRSMQSAPARSQ
-37 VPAPGTGKNAG
+37 PAPGKNAG
-48 KNKKKRSNKK
+48 KNKKKRANQ
-58 KRAAKAASATSSTM
+58 RRRAAAKAGTGGSGTM
-72 TSQLGAGRAT
+72 TSQLGGANRAS

-126 QTTEQVSTECNT
+126 QTTEQVSTECHT

-145 SKSPDDFKQL
+145 SKNPDDFQKL

-171 EPTLLTL
+171 EPTLLSL

-183 FAPTTEKKAAALA
+183 FAPTAEKKAAALA

-210 LSGYVTD
+210 LAGYVTD

-264 RHEDLLRML
+264 RQEDLLRML

-287 VVKYVFACA
+287 VFKYVFACA
-296 RGEKDFI
+296 RGEKAFI
-303 CKLLTDI
+303 LRLLADI
-310 VAAITNE
+310 AAAKT
-317 RAMELLDTPIPSTKK
+317 RHAAMQLLDTPIPDAKK
-332 PEKPIAS
+332 S
-339 SNSNSKSKFKS
+339 S
-350 EPKTKTKSILTGFK
+350 
-364 SAIQTVF
+364 AVQAVF
-371 GGSNATTAA
+371 GSEAA
-380 TTPAQRKTEIRFT
+380 KTQINQNKKTQIIKFQADQAVT
-393 SPNSDEGSSVEIATS
+393 SVQIATS
-408 AFQWK
+408 AFEWK
-413 RMFMNRVPTGGFMIS
+413 RMFMNRVPTGGFSIS
-428 LLFPPGTHDFKF
+428 LELPTGTHDFKF

-451 KPIHKTGEHENNFI
+451 KPTHKTGEHENNFI
-465 VIQEQEQDQE
+465 VVTDEEDGLQQESPPPSELIE
-475 QAQAQEQPMPACTPV
+475 V
-490 SRDLVAT
+490 
-497 AVYLQAIMKI
+497 AVYLHAIMEM

-513 VADLYKAL
+513 VSDLYKAIK
-521 ALVRE
+521 LVRD

-535 THLLNSLDIWT
+535 THLLNSSDIWT
-546 ELLKSKGANGKQNG
+546 ELLNSKGANGKG

-565 LTRNLGKFSSL
+565 LTRNLGKLSSL
-576 PNFMGPTNTEF
+576 PNFMGQENTNT
-587 ICTRLS
+587 ICARLS
-593 SEEDIQKSRIHPFKV
+593 SNEDIQKSRIHPFKV
-608 LVASRIYGMGK
+608 LVASKIYGAGK
-619 ALKGALTW
+619 ALKGALSW
-627 TVSPRV
+627 TVSSRV

-640 FMRSFKNVTPTGK
+640 FLRSFKNVNPTGK

-659 DVSGSMDVACM
+659 DVSGSMDCSCM
-670 GCPAISCRQASAALA
+670 GCPAITCRQASAALA
-685 HMLYET
+685 QVLYET
-691 EPRVYVRGFT
+691 EPHVYLRGFSAAHVPGT
-701 SSSTLGY
+701 
-708 GYGIGSTLTA
+708 
-718 DNGFRNFDSLVRR
+718 GFYNFDPLVRH
-731 GMTLDQ
+731 GMTLEQ
-737 FIQATNAPFG
+737 FISATNTPFG
-747 ATDCSLPM
+747 PTDCSLPM
-755 LRAIDENLDVDV
+755 RRAIDEGLDVDV

-777 AGKVHPQVALESYR
+777 AGTTHPQVALENYR
-791 AKANKP
+791 ARANKP
-797 DAKLI
+797 NAKLI

-829 SMPEIIAM
+829 AMPEIIAM
-837 FVRGEL
+837 FVRGDL

>member
-1 LSVFVN
+1 
-7 LSTISN
+7 
-13 NNNSNQPLQ
+13 
-22 STATMIRSMQSVPAL
+22 
-37 VPAPGTGKNAG
+37 
-48 KNKKKRSNKK
+48 
-58 KRAAKAASATSSTM
+58 M

-103 KLSDL
+103 KLTDL

-118 AKDNGNYY
+118 AKDNGNFY
-126 QTTEQVSTECNT
+126 QTSEQVSTECNT
-138 SILRVIR
+138 AILRVIR
-145 SKSPDDFKQL
+145 SESPDDFKQL
-155 CAMIEDIS
+155 CAMVEDIS

-171 EPTLLTL
+171 EPTLLAL
-178 AAAIV
+178 AAAV
-183 FAPTTEKKAAALA
+183 AFAPTAEKKAAALA

-210 LSGYVTD
+210 LAGYVTD

-253 AVTKYK
+253 ALTKYK

-273 HVNPAALKDDGARL
+273 HVNPAALRDDGARL
-287 VVKYVFACA
+287 VFKYVFACA
-296 RGEKDFI
+296 RGEKEFI
-303 CKLLTDI
+303 CKLLDDI
-310 VAAITNE
+310 AAAKTHHA
-317 RAMELLDTPIPSTKK
+317 AMQLLDTPIPSTKK
-332 PEKPIAS
+332 ADTKAKSESKTKS
-339 SNSNSKSKFKS
+339 ESKSKS
-350 EPKTKTKSILTGFK
+350 NGIVAGFK
-364 SAIQTVF
+364 SAIQSVF
-371 GGSNATTAA
+371 FNAPATTTTTT
-380 TTPAQRKTEIRFT
+380 TTPVQRKTEIRFAP
-393 SPNSDEGSSVEIATS
+393 PNSEEVSSVEIATS

-413 RMFMNRVPTGGFMIS
+413 RMFMNRVPTGGFTIS
-428 LLFPPGTHDFKF
+428 LPLPPGSHDFKF

-465 VIQEQEQDQE
+465 EVK
-475 QAQAQEQPMPACTPV
+475 AQAQDPEPTTAPTTTTTATPV
-490 SRDLVAT
+490 PRDLIDT
-497 AVYLQAIMKI
+497 AVYLKAVMEI

-513 VADLYKAL
+513 VADIYKAL
-521 ALVRE
+521 KLIKD

-535 THLLNSLDIWT
+535 THLLNSSDIWT
-546 ELLKSKGANGKQNG
+546 ELLKSKGANGKQAG

-576 PNFMGPTNTEF
+576 PNFMGAANTEL
-587 ICTRLS
+587 ICDRLS
-593 SEEDIQKSRIHPFKV
+593 SEDDIQKSRIHPFKV

-627 TVSPRV
+627 TVHPRV

-640 FMRSFKNVTPTGK
+640 FLRSFKNVAPTGK

-691 EPRVYVRGFT
+691 EPHVYVRGFT
-701 SSSTLGY
+701 SSPSY
-708 GYGIGSTLTA
+708 GYGVSIPAPS
-718 DNGFRNFDSLVRR
+718 DNGFRSFDHLVRR
-731 GMTLDQ
+731 GMTLEQ
-737 FIQATNAPFG
+737 FIRATDAPYG

-755 LRAIDENLDVDV
+755 LRAMEEGLDVDV
-767 FIVMTDSETY
+767 FIVMTDSETF
-777 AGKVHPQVALESYR
+777 AGKVHPQVALENYR
-791 AKANKP
+791 VKANKP

>member
-1 LSVFVN
+1 
-7 LSTISN
+7 
-13 NNNSNQPLQ
+13 
-22 STATMIRSMQSVPAL
+22 MIRSMQSAPG
-37 VPAPGTGKNAG
+37 PAPAPGKNAG
-48 KNKKKRSNKK
+48 KNKKKRANKK
-58 KRAAKAASATSSTM
+58 RRVAKTTAASGTM

-118 AKDNGNYY
+118 SKDNGNYY
-126 QTTEQVSTECNT
+126 QTTEQVSTECHT
-138 SILRVIR
+138 SILRIIR
-145 SKSPDDFKQL
+145 SKNPDDFKTL
-155 CAMIEDIS
+155 CDMLKDIS

-171 EPTLLTL
+171 EPTLLSL

-183 FAPTTEKKAAALA
+183 FAPSAEKKAMALA
-196 LVPKCVRIPTHAFM
+196 LVPECVRIPTHAFM

-237 ALGQY
+237 ALSQF

-264 RHEDLLRML
+264 RQEDLLRML
-273 HVNPAALKDDGARL
+273 HINPASLKDFGAQL
-287 VVKYVFACA
+287 VFKFVFACA

-303 CKLLTDI
+303 RKLLADI
-310 VAAITNE
+310 AAAKTHE
-317 RAMELLDTPIPSTKK
+317 RAMQLIETPIPIPDAKKALTKAPARAPAKALTKESGIVSGFKAAIQSVFGSAPEQVETKK
-332 PEKPIAS
+332 QIRKTQI
-339 SNSNSKSKFKS
+339 KFQ
-350 EPKTKTKSILTGFK
+350 TT
-364 SAIQTVF
+364 AIQ
-371 GGSNATTAA
+371 AA
-380 TTPAQRKTEIRFT
+380 TQSATQAADDVIT
-393 SPNSDEGSSVEIATS
+393 VEIATS
-408 AFQWK
+408 AFGWK
-413 RMFMNRVPTGGFMIS
+413 RMFMNRVPTGGFSIM
-428 LLFPPGTHDFKF
+428 LGLPAGTHDFKF

-451 KPIHKTGEHENNFI
+451 KPTHKTGEHENNFI
-465 VIQEQEQDQE
+465 VVTEEDLLQKQSQQQE
-475 QAQAQEQPMPACTPV
+475 PV
-490 SRDLVAT
+490 PRDLIEV
-497 AVYLQAIMKI
+497 AVYLHAIMEM

-513 VADLYKAL
+513 VSDLYKAIK
-521 ALVRE
+521 LVRD

-535 THLLNSLDIWT
+535 THLLNSSDIWT
-546 ELLKSKGANGKQNG
+546 ELLKSKGANGKQTG

-565 LTRNLGKFSSL
+565 MTRNLGKLSSL
-576 PNFMGPTNTEF
+576 PNFMGQENTNT
-587 ICTRLS
+587 ICARLS
-593 SEEDIQKSRIHPFKV
+593 SKEDIQRSRIHPFKV

-619 ALKGALTW
+619 ALKGALSW
-627 TVSPRV
+627 TVSSRV
-633 RDQLTTT
+633 RDQLTGT
-640 FMRSFKNVTPTGK
+640 FLGSFKNVPPTGK

-659 DVSGSMDVACM
+659 DVSGSMSAMCM
-670 GCPAISCRQASAALA
+670 GSPAISCREASAALA
-685 HMLYET
+685 LMLYET
-691 EPRVYVRGFT
+691 ESHVYVRGFT
-701 SSSTLGY
+701 AAQVPG
-708 GYGIGSTLTA
+708 A
-718 DNGFRNFDSLVRR
+718 GFYNFDPYVRH
-731 GMTLDQ
+731 GMTLEQ
-737 FIQATNAPFG
+737 FIAATNSPYG
-747 ATDCSLPM
+747 PTDCSLPM
-755 LRAIDENLDVDV
+755 LRAIQENLNVDV
-767 FIVMTDSETY
+767 FIVMTDNETY
-777 AGKVHPQVALESYR
+777 AGSVHPQVALENYR
-791 AKANKP
+791 KHANKP
-797 DAKLI
+797 NAKLI

>member
-1 LSVFVN
+1 
-7 LSTISN
+7 
-13 NNNSNQPLQ
+13 
-22 STATMIRSMQSVPAL
+22 MIRSTSN
-37 VPAPGTGKNAG
+37 PAPGTGKNAG
-48 KNKKKRSNKK
+48 KNKKKRANQ
-58 KRAAKAASATSSTM
+58 RRRAAAKAGTTSGTM
-72 TSQLGAGRAT
+72 TSQLGASRAT

-126 QTTEQVSTECNT
+126 QTTEQVSTECHT

-145 SKSPDDFKQL
+145 SKNPDDFQKL
-155 CAMIEDIS
+155 CAMLEDVS

-171 EPTLLTL
+171 EPTLLSL

-183 FAPTTEKKAAALA
+183 FAPTAEKKAAALA

-210 LSGYVTD
+210 LAGYVTD

-237 ALGQY
+237 ALSQFY
-242 YTSRR
+242 ISRR

-264 RHEDLLRML
+264 RQEDLLRML
-273 HVNPAALKDDGARL
+273 HINPASLKDLGAQL
-287 VVKYVFACA
+287 VFKYVLACA
-296 RGEKDFI
+296 RGEKEFI
-303 CKLLTDI
+303 LRLLADI
-310 VAAITNE
+310 AAAKTHE
-317 RAMELLDTPIPSTKK
+317 QAMQLLETPTPSTKK
-332 PEKPIAS
+332 SPAMAS
-339 SNSNSKSKFKS
+339 APAKAKVQAKGIVSTFK
-350 EPKTKTKSILTGFK
+350 T
-364 SAIQTVF
+364 AIQSVF
-371 GGSNATTAA
+371 GSKKQINQIKQTQIKFQPDQEVA
-380 TTPAQRKTEIRFT
+380 
-393 SPNSDEGSSVEIATS
+393 SVQIATS
-408 AFQWK
+408 AFGWK
-413 RMFMNRVPTGGFMIS
+413 RMFMNRVPSAGFTIS
-428 LLFPPGTHDFKF
+428 LELPTGTHDFKF

-451 KPIHKTGEHENNFI
+451 KPTHKTGEHENNFI
-465 VIQEQEQDQE
+465 VVTEEEDGLQQSTEEH
-475 QAQAQEQPMPACTPV
+475 PPP
-490 SRDLVAT
+490 SDLIEV
-497 AVYLQAIMKI
+497 AVYLHAIMEM
-507 EACTTS
+507 EACTTRD
-513 VADLYKAL
+513 VKKAIQ
-521 ALVRE
+521 LVRD

-535 THLLNSLDIWT
+535 THLLNSSDIWT
-546 ELLKSKGANGKQNG
+546 ELLNSKGANGKQTG

-565 LTRNLGKFSSL
+565 LTRNLGKLSSL
-576 PNFMGPTNTEF
+576 YNFMSRENTDT

-593 SEEDIQKSRIHPFKV
+593 SNEDIQKSRIHPFKV

-619 ALKGALTW
+619 ALKGTLSW

-640 FMRSFKNVTPTGK
+640 FLRSFKNVPPTGK

-659 DVSGSMDVACM
+659 DVSGSMSAMCM
-670 GCPAISCRQASAALA
+670 GCPAISCRDASAALA
-685 HMLYET
+685 QVLYET
-691 EPRVYVRGFT
+691 ETHVYLRGFSAAHVPGT
-701 SSSTLGY
+701 
-708 GYGIGSTLTA
+708 
-718 DNGFRNFDSLVRR
+718 GFHNFNPLVRH
-731 GMTLDQ
+731 GMTLEQ
-737 FIQATNAPFG
+737 FISATNTPFG
-747 ATDCSLPM
+747 PTDCSLPM
-755 LRAIDENLDVDV
+755 VRAIQENLDVDV

-777 AGKVHPQVALESYR
+777 AGTTHPQVALENYR
-791 AKANKP
+791 VKANKP

>member
-1 LSVFVN
+1 
-7 LSTISN
+7 
-13 NNNSNQPLQ
+13 
-22 STATMIRSMQSVPAL
+22 MIRSMQSVPA
-37 VPAPGTGKNAG
+37 PAPGKNAG
-48 KNKKKRSNKK
+48 KNKKKRANKK
-58 KRAAKAASATSSTM
+58 RRAASTAKATSGSGTM

-118 AKDNGNYY
+118 AKDNGNFY
-126 QTTEQVSTECNT
+126 QTSEQVSTECNT
-138 SILRVIR
+138 AILRVIR
-145 SKSPDDFKQL
+145 SESPDEFKQL
-155 CAMIEDIS
+155 CAMVEDIS

-171 EPTLLTL
+171 EPTLLAL
-178 AAAIV
+178 AAAIA
-183 FAPTTEKKAAALA
+183 FAPTAEKKASALA

-210 LSGYVTD
+210 LAGYVTD

-253 AVTKYK
+253 ALTKYK

-273 HVNPAALKDDGARL
+273 HVNPAALRDDGARL
-287 VVKYVFACA
+287 VFKYVFACA
-296 RGEKDFI
+296 RGEKGFI

-310 VAAITNE
+310 AAAKTHHA
-317 RAMELLDTPIPSTKK
+317 AMQLLDTPIPSTKK
-332 PEKPIAS
+332 ADTKAE
-339 SNSNSKSKFKS
+339 SKAKS
-350 EPKTKTKSILTGFK
+350 ETKSKTKSIVAGFK

-371 GGSNATTAA
+371 FKAPATAA
-380 TTPAQRKTEIRFT
+380 TTTTPTTTATTPVQRNTEIRFAH
-393 SPNSDEGSSVEIATS
+393 PNSEEVSSVEIATS

-413 RMFMNRVPTGGFMIS
+413 RMFMNRVPTPSGGFTIS
-428 LLFPPGTHDFKF
+428 LPLPPGTHDFKF

-465 VIQEQEQDQE
+465 EVK
-475 QAQAQEQPMPACTPV
+475 AQEQGQGQGQGQDQKQEPV
-490 SRDLVAT
+490 SRDLLDT
-497 AVYLQAIMKI
+497 AVYLKAVMEI

-513 VADLYKAL
+513 VADIYKAL
-521 ALVRE
+521 KLIKD

-535 THLLNSLDIWT
+535 THLLNSSDIWT
-546 ELLKSKGANGKQNG
+546 ELLKSKGANGKQAG

-576 PNFMGPTNTEF
+576 PNFMGAANTEL
-587 ICTRLS
+587 ICARLS
-593 SEEDIQKSRIHPFKV
+593 SEDDIQKSRIHPFKV

-619 ALKGALTW
+619 AMKGALTW
-627 TVSPRV
+627 TVHPRV

-640 FMRSFKNVTPTGK
+640 FLRSFKNVAPTGK

-659 DVSGSMDVACM
+659 DVSGSMSVACM
-670 GCPAISCRQASAALA
+670 GCPAISCREASAALA

-691 EPRVYVRGFT
+691 EHSGNGHVYVRGFT
-701 SSSTLGY
+701 SSPSY
-708 GYGIGSTLTA
+708 GYGVGSSPA
-718 DNGFRNFDSLVRR
+718 PSDNGFRSFDHLVRH
-731 GMTLDQ
+731 GMTLEQ
-737 FIQATNAPFG
+737 FIRATDAPYG

-767 FIVMTDSETY
+767 FIVMTDSETF

-791 AKANKP
+791 VKANKP